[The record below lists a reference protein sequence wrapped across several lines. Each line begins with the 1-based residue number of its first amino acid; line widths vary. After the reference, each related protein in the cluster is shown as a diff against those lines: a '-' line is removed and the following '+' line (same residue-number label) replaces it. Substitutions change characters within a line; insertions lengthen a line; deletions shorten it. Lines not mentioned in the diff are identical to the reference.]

1 MNETLT
7 SQMNASGALS
17 FLVPTRIKID
27 TDEERMMV
35 AARLGEIVQ
44 WCFSA
49 KHVIRISLFWR
60 INVSSV
66 A

>member
-17 FLVPTRIKID
+17 FLAPTRIKID

-44 WCFSA
+44 
-49 KHVIRISLFWR
+49 
-60 INVSSV
+60 
-66 A
+66 